1 MSNGKLLR
9 QLIRS
14 GTEGDLAAFRG
25 VAKKGINSN
34 PSPRCEAIVTLLQE

>member
-14 GTEGDLAAFRG
+14 GADGDLDAFRG
-25 VAKKGINSN
+25 VAKQFMRLIGGWG
-34 PSPRCEAIVTLLQE
+34 AWV

>member
-14 GTEGDLAAFRG
+14 GADNDLAAFRG
-25 VAKKGINSN
+25 VAGTRINSN
-34 PSPRCEAIVTLLQE
+34 PSRGCEAIVTLLQE

>member
-14 GTEGDLAAFRG
+14 GAEGDLAAFRG

-34 PSPRCEAIVTLLQE
+34 PSPGCEAIVTFLQE

>member
-14 GTEGDLAAFRG
+14 GAEGALDAFRG
-25 VAKKGINSN
+25 VAGKRINSN
-34 PSPRCEAIVTLLQE
+34 PSRGCEAIVTLLRE